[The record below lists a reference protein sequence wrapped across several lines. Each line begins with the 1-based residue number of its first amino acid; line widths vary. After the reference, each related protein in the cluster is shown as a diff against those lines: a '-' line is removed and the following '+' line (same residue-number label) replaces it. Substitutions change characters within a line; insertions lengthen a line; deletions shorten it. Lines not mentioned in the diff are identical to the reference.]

1 MLIFNVCVCIRSRD
15 VTIYKFDFDKIEL
28 LVLFDIINYIYICGI
43 VIIDDFFNND
53 FMVLILLKIN

>member
-15 VTIYKFDFDKIEL
+15 VIIYKFDFDKIEL

-43 VIIDDFFNND
+43 VIIDDFFNNE

>member
-1 MLIFNVCVCIRSRD
+1 MYVLGVGMWL
-15 VTIYKFDFDKIEL
+15 YKFDFDKIEL

>member
-1 MLIFNVCVCIRSRD
+1 MFVYVLGVGMWL
-15 VTIYKFDFDKIEL
+15 YKFDFDKIEL

-43 VIIDDFFNND
+43 VIIDDIFNND